1 MIAPWRNGGG
11 RAGMWRWGS
20 WREDRNFS
28 GWTTIKIYFLTTTG
42 TIGDNLLRIT
52 GRFVRVINYDFGF
65 FSLISFMYPSF
76 SASYPV
82 GSVSCKVN
90 VGTIQ
95 TVSVEDPEVG

>member
-1 MIAPWRNGGG
+1 
-11 RAGMWRWGS
+11 MWRCGS